1 MTDLANRMFVQVLS
15 LAATCSRRPS
25 RRSTRARSLTM
36 RHAEEA
42 MFDALTVAHRQRRGG
57 RRERSRELMD
67 SDSGRG
73 EGGNDPTHFLSS
85 LSVWERREERR
96 EDDLRTRRDDGAAF
110 YPRLTNR
117 WPAASAAFLM
127 ETRIA
132 AASCRPFGISR
143 NLCLK

>member
-42 MFDALTVAHRQRRGG
+42 MFDALTVAHRQRR
-57 RRERSRELMD
+57 ERGEWMD

-73 EGGNDPTHFLSS
+73 EGGNDPTNFLSS
-85 LSVWERREERR
+85 LTVWERREERR

-132 AASCRPFGISR
+132 AASCRPFGISC

>member
-42 MFDALTVAHRQRRGG
+42 MFDALTVAHRQRRERRVDGF
-57 RRERSRELMD
+57 RFRERR
-67 SDSGRG
+67 
-73 EGGNDPTHFLSS
+73 GGNDPTHFLSS